1 MTEKDV
7 YFYLDNE
14 RRKRGIT
21 IKELTAR
28 CGISERTW
36 NGYKAKPERMTIGTI
51 FKIER
56 FMMLDKGRRLL

>member
-1 MTEKDV
+1 MVPSDV
-7 YFYLDNE
+7 YHYLDGE

-36 NGYKAKPERMTIGTI
+36 NGYKTKPERMTIGTI

-56 FMMLDKGRRLL
+56 IMMLDKGRRFL